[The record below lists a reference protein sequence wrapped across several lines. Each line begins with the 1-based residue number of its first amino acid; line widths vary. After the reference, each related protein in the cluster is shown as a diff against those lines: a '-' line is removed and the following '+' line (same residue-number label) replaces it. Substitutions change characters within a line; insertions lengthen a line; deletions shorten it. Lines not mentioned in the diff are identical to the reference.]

1 MDLSENKN
9 QINGNNDI
17 DGEKKRTRSR
27 QRFKNKKKQS
37 NLAIEVLVTTLKM
50 FVLLILVVA
59 FAAFGAVLGIG
70 KAYLDSTPELDIAKI
85 EDQSETSFIYDKDGN
100 LITEY
105 FGFENRVWAPIEE
118 IPKTLR
124 NAFIAVEDVRFY
136 SHKGIDYRRMIGA
149 FVNNLKNDSV
159 QGASTITQ
167 QLIKNSILSP
177 ERTYKRKIQE
187 MYLAIQLEKKYDKDQ
202 ILEAYLNTIHLGGS
216 NYGVKVAAK
225 DYFGKELD
233 ELTLRECAILAGTT
247 QNPSK
252 FDPRRN
258 LLPISSGG
266 RGTPEWT
273 YKRTNIVLK
282 AMYEN
287 EYITKEEYEEAKFD
301 ENNLESE
308 KNQVHIIKESQ
319 SKQLYPMPY
328 FIEYVIYD
336 VRDKIM
342 EQKDWKGDEGRNKAE
357 QLIYGGGLKIYTT
370 VDPDIQETME
380 NVIYNYENLPQLA
393 NPDKYSVSSQGVP
406 QPQVAAVIMDQST
419 GEIRGVVGGKQP
431 PTQHRQLN
439 RAFMS
444 KLPLGSSMKPLAVYA
459 PFIEAG
465 YPGGI
470 IFENIKAPIEGWQSK
485 NGYPQNYEGGGYT
498 GPTDVRTGIKRSLNV
513 VSARIVADR
522 IGPQYSANKLIELG
536 IDEEDIPGYTNGS
549 PSPAALALGTHGNN
563 MVEITAAF
571 ATIANKGV
579 YQEPISFTKV
589 LDKNDKEILNT
600 SNQIT
605 RSVFKESTTFIL
617 TDWMED
623 AVNNGTGGKARFN
636 NSMPVAGKTGTNS
649 DFRGVYFA
657 GFTPYYTGAVWIGHD
672 DFQPSF
678 VRGSTGGAYA
688 APLWGELM
696 KPIHEELE
704 SVPFY
709 ESVPED
715 VVKVTV
721 CGVSGL
727 LPNEDLCAHDSGGH
741 GLVTEYFPKD
751 AVPTETCN
759 IHRKVTLCNVSGKY
773 PTPYCPESELTT
785 KSVVILPEN
794 SPYRLLPDAEL
805 QKYLPGAL
813 KNFLGPD
820 ELDYNN
826 PKYTDYFCPIHT
838 KEWKETKNEKDVLR
852 QQAQELLDKVKK
864 LLENPGFKKKMTP
877 DEKKQLEAALTKL
890 EEVLKKSE
898 VSGDSETQAI
908 QPSDIKKAM
917 DELSQ
922 TANSILNRIENSTP
936 TMQPN
941 DDEDED
947 NNKNRND
954 DNNNDNKGDKGD
966 KGDKKDNND
975 NNDDENKNN
984 EDPLNSNN

>member
-9 QINGNNDI
+9 QINGNTDI
-17 DGEKKRTRSR
+17 DVKNKRTQSR
-27 QRFKNKKKQS
+27 RFKGKKKQS
-37 NLAIEVLVTTLKM
+37 NFALEVFVTTLKM
-50 FVLLILVVA
+50 FVLLIFIVG

-105 FGFENRVWAPIEE
+105 FGFENRIWAPIEE
-118 IPKTLR
+118 IPKTLQD
-124 NAFIAVEDVRFY
+124 AFIAVEDIRFY
-136 SHKGIDYRRMIGA
+136 SHKGIDYRRMMGA
-149 FVNNLKNDSV
+149 FINNLKNDSV

-187 MYLAIQLEKKYDKDQ
+187 MYLATQLEKKYDKNQ

-233 ELTLRECAILAGTT
+233 ELTLRECAILAGAT

-258 LLPISSGG
+258 LLPISNGG

-273 YKRTNIVLK
+273 YKRTNIVLR

-287 EYITKEEYEEAKFD
+287 DYISKDEYEEAKFD

-308 KNQVHIIKESQ
+308 KNQVHIIEKSQ
-319 SKQLYPMPY
+319 SRQMYPMPY

-370 VDPDIQETME
+370 VDPDIQEHME
-380 NVIYNYENLPQLA
+380 NVIYNYENLPQLV
-393 NPDKYSVSSQGVP
+393 NPDKYGVSSQGIS
-406 QPQVAAVIMDQST
+406 QPQVAAVIIDQST
-419 GEIRGVVGGKQP
+419 GELRGVVGGKQP
-431 PTQHRQLN
+431 PTQQRQLN

-444 KLPLGSSMKPLAVYA
+444 KLPLGSSIKPLAVYA

-498 GPTDVRTGIKRSLNV
+498 GPTDVRTGIRRSLNV

-522 IGPQYSANKLIELG
+522 VGPQYSANKLIELG
-536 IDEEDIPGYTNGS
+536 INEEDIPGYTDGS
-549 PSPAALALGTHGNN
+549 PTPAALALGTHGNN

-579 YQEPISFTKV
+579 YQEPVSFTKV
-589 LDKNDKEILNT
+589 EDKNGNEILNT
-600 SNQIT
+600 SNQIN
-605 RSVFKESTTFIL
+605 RSVFKESTAFIL

-623 AVNNGTGGKARFN
+623 VVKNGTAGRARFN
-636 NSMPVAGKTGTNS
+636 NSMPIAGKTGTNS

-657 GFTPYYTGAVWIGHD
+657 GFTPYYTGTVWIGHD

-688 APLWGELM
+688 APLWKALM
-696 KPIHEELE
+696 EPIHEELD

-709 ESVPED
+709 ESVPD
-715 VVKVTV
+715 DIVKVTV

-727 LPNEDLCAHDSGGH
+727 LPNGDLCAHDSGGH

-759 IHRKVTLCNVSGKY
+759 IHRKVTLCEASGKY

-785 KSVVILPEN
+785 KSVVALPEN

-826 PKYTDYFCPIHT
+826 PEHADYFCQIHT
-838 KEWKETKNEKDVLR
+838 KEWKEQENEKDVLR
-852 QQAQELLDKVKK
+852 QQAQELIDKVKK
-864 LLENPGFKKKMTP
+864 FLEEPDFKKKMTP
-877 DEKKQLEAALTKL
+877 DEVKQIETNLTKL
-890 EEVLKKSE
+890 EKLLEQSKVLDE
-898 VSGDSETQAI
+898 DDEQVV
-908 QPSDIKKAM
+908 QPNDIKNAM
-917 DELSQ
+917 DELSR
-922 TANSILNRIENSTP
+922 TVNSIINRIENSTP
-936 TMQPN
+936 AIPPDENGDTKEPDDGDDGDDN
-941 DDEDED
+941 DDS
-947 NNKNRND
+947 D
-954 DNNNDNKGDKGD
+954 DNNDY
-966 KGDKKDNND
+966 
-975 NNDDENKNN
+975 E
-984 EDPLNSNN
+984 

>member
-1 MDLSENKN
+1 MDLTENKN
-9 QINGNNDI
+9 QVDINTHKNANN
-17 DGEKKRTRSR
+17 KKSRS
-27 QRFKNKKKQS
+27 QHFKGKKKQP
-37 NLAIEVLVTTLKM
+37 NFALEVFVTTLKM
-50 FVLLILVVA
+50 FILLIFILG

-105 FGFENRVWAPIEE
+105 FGFENRIWAPIEE
-118 IPKTLR
+118 IPKILQD
-124 NAFIAVEDVRFY
+124 AFIAVEDMRFY
-136 SHKGIDYRRMIGA
+136 SHRGIDYRRMVGA
-149 FVNNLKNDSV
+149 FINNLKNDSV

-187 MYLAIQLEKKYDKDQ
+187 MYLAIQLEKKYSKQQ

-233 ELTLRECAILAGTT
+233 ELTLRECAILAGAT

-252 FDPRRN
+252 YDPRRN
-258 LLPISSGG
+258 LLPVSSGG

-287 EYITKEEYEEAKFD
+287 GYISQEEYENAKFQED
-301 ENNLESE
+301 NPDA
-308 KNQVHIIKESQ
+308 NQVHIIEKSQ
-319 SKQLYPMPY
+319 AKQMYPMPY

-342 EQKDWKGDEGRNKAE
+342 QQKGWKGDEGRRKAE
-357 QLIYGGGLKIYTT
+357 QLIYAGGLKIYTT
-370 VDPDIQETME
+370 VDPDIQTTME
-380 NVIYNYENLPQLA
+380 NVIYNYDNLPKFA
-393 NPDKYSVSSQGVP
+393 NPQKHSVSSQGIP
-406 QPQVAAVIMDQST
+406 QPQVAAVIMDQHT

-431 PTQHRQLN
+431 PTQQRQLN

-444 KLPLGSSMKPLAVYA
+444 KLPLGSSMKPLAAYG

-470 IFENIKAPIEGWQSK
+470 IFENIPAPIEGWQSER
-485 NGYPQNYEGGGYT
+485 GYPQNYAGGGYT
-498 GPTDVRTGIKRSLNV
+498 GPVDVRTGIRRSLNV
-513 VSARIVADR
+513 VSARIVADPNR
-522 IGPQYSANKLIELG
+522 VGPHYSANKLIELG
-536 IDEEDIPGYTNGS
+536 IDEEDISGYTNGS

-563 MVEITAAF
+563 MVEVTAAY
-571 ATIANKGV
+571 AAIANRGI

-589 LDKNDKEILNT
+589 LDKNDNEILNT

-605 RSVFKESTTFIL
+605 RVVFKESTAFIL
-617 TDWMED
+617 TDWMQD
-623 AVNNGTGGKARFN
+623 AISNGTGSRAKFN
-636 NSMPVAGKTGTNS
+636 DPMPIAGKTGTNA

-678 VRGSTGGAYA
+678 TNGSTGGVFA
-688 APLWGELM
+688 APLWRAFME
-696 KPIHEELE
+696 PIHEGLE
-704 SVPFY
+704 NKPFY
-709 ESVPED
+709 ENVPDD

-727 LPNEDLCAHDSGGH
+727 LPNGNLCAHDSGGH

-751 AVPTETCN
+751 AVPTEVCN
-759 IHRKVTLCNVSGKY
+759 IHRQVALCNASGKY
-773 PTPYCPESELTT
+773 PTPYCPESEIST
-785 KSVVILPEN
+785 KSVVALPEG
-794 SPYRLLPDAEL
+794 SPYRSLSNDLL

-813 KNFLGPD
+813 KDFLGPD

-826 PKYTDYFCPIHT
+826 PEHAGYFCPIHT
-838 KEWKETKNEKDVLR
+838 KEWKDSENEKGVLHH
-852 QQAQELLDKVKK
+852 QAQDLINKIKM
-864 LLENPGFKKKMTP
+864 LLENPGIKKKMTP
-877 DEKKQLEAALTKL
+877 EEIEQLENGIAQLEKL
-890 EEVLKKSE
+890 LKQSTQPSNE
-898 VSGDSETQAI
+898 DGGPVVDSEQI
-908 QPSDIKKAM
+908 RHAM
-917 DELSQ
+917 DDLNR
-922 TANSILNRIENSTP
+922 TANSILNRIKDSQPIVDPKPGDDITDTP
-936 TMQPN
+936 PDN
-941 DDEDED
+941 DD
-947 NNKNRND
+947 D
-954 DNNNDNKGDKGD
+954 DNNGNN
-966 KGDKKDNND
+966 NND
-975 NNDDENKNN
+975 HSDGNNNN
-984 EDPLNSNN
+984 NVNINNYTE